1 MQFLA
6 RCGDGQRRRFELVD
20 LNGIFADTLYD
31 EYLAA
36 GRRFKMLTGGSPVM
50 RHFDVLDSAED
61 VEDGADEQHW
71 FDALEQWKKDR
82 EEFIRD
88 DFAKRLSELNDMLSD
103 EGARLVSPSVAVV
116 ELLEVT
122 A

>member
-1 MQFLA
+1 MHFLA
-6 RCGDGQRRRFELVD
+6 HCNDGKNRRFELVD
-20 LNGIFADTLYD
+20 LNGTFADTLYD

-36 GRRFKMLTGGSPVM
+36 GRRFKMMTGGSPVM
-50 RHFDVLDSAED
+50 RHFDVLDSGED
-61 VEDGADEQHW
+61 VEDGADEQQW
-71 FDALEQWKKDR
+71 FDALEQWKKER

-88 DFAKRLSELNDMLSD
+88 DLAARLGELNDILAD
-103 EGARLVSPSVAVV
+103 EDARLGAVEVV

>member
-1 MQFLA
+1 MQFIA
-6 RCGDGQRRRFELVD
+6 RCADGQKHSFELVD
-20 LNGIFADTLYD
+20 LNGTFADTLYD

-36 GRRFKMLTGGSPVM
+36 GQRFKMMTGGSPVM
-50 RHFDVLDSAED
+50 RHFDVLDSTED
-61 VEDGADEQHW
+61 VEDGADEQQW

-82 EEFIRD
+82 EAFIRD
-88 DFAKRLSELNDMLSD
+88 DLAARLGDLNDILAD
-103 EGARLVSPSVAVV
+103 EGVRLVSPSVEVV